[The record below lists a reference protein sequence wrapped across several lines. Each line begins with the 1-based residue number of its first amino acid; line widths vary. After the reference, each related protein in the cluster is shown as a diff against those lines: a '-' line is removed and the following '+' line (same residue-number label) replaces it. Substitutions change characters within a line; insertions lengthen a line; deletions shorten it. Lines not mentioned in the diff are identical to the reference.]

1 MGTQIFYIVSTI
13 LIGSGMALQVTMI
26 SAMARVRGPFEAT
39 WLSLMATIMGVAA
52 LMAYRSSNNL
62 LVIPAPFNKWTVLLG
77 ISVIAGISLL
87 LLLRGIPFY
96 FFITGLFAIPLLVGA
111 GYLGPKIGIGLFV
124 TASIAG
130 QVIGSVILD
139 HFGAFGLPIHKI
151 DFFRLLG
158 MITLMVGVVLV
169 RGIR

>member
-1 MGTQIFYIVSTI
+1 
-13 LIGSGMALQVTMI
+13 MALQVTMI
-26 SAMARVRGPFEAT
+26 SAMSRLRGPFEAT

-62 LVIPAPFNKWTVLLG
+62 LIIPAPFNKWTVLLG

-87 LLLRGIPFY
+87 LLLRGIPGY

-130 QVIGSVILD
+130 QVIGSVLLD